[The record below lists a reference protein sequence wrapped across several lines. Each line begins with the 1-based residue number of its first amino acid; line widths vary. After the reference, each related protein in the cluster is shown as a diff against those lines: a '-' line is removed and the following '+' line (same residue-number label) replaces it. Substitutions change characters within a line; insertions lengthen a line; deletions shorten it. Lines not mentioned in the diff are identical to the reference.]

1 MYYMHEQSEK
11 YNGHLYIPKKSES
24 DSHNFLK
31 IKYKIYVNL
40 FHKRKQKCFYIF
52 IKDFAY

>member
-1 MYYMHEQSEK
+1 MYFMHEQSEK